1 MDFVEEK
8 RTREEWEK
16 GLPKRTLKDL
26 VEAPK
31 WFFSQEGFWLWITER
46 IMRQDWKELSPYGL
60 AYVFNIWR
68 GFNEDE
74 RRNLKE
80 QYKKERKEWSRTTTF
95 LVSERNTVK
104 NF

>member
-31 WFFSQEGFWLWITER
+31 WFFSQEEQWALRNKHARCTCTLILTR
-46 IMRQDWKELSPYGL
+46 LSL
-60 AYVFNIWR
+60 
-68 GFNEDE
+68 
-74 RRNLKE
+74 
-80 QYKKERKEWSRTTTF
+80 
-95 LVSERNTVK
+95 
-104 NF
+104 